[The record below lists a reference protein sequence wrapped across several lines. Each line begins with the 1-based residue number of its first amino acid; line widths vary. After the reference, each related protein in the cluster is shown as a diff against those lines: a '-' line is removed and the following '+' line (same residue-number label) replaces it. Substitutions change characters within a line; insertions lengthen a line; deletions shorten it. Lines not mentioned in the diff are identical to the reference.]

1 MKTKFV
7 CQNCG
12 AASPKWFGKCP
23 SCGEYNTMVE
33 ETIEEKR
40 SKKRSKQ
47 TTPLVLSE
55 IPVAKTGRY
64 TIGNAELDR
73 VLGGG
78 FVKGSLIL
86 LGGDPGIGKSTLMLQ
101 ISDAIAR
108 SGKKV
113 FYVNGEESANQIR
126 MRAERL
132 GIDGQ
137 GINILSETEL
147 DAILDCAAEIKPD
160 LMVIDSIQTIYKLQ
174 MTSAPGSVAQVRE
187 CGGELMRFA
196 KERGVTTVV
205 IGHVTKFGLI
215 AGPKT
220 LEHMVDT
227 VLYFEGDKNQQY
239 RIIRAIKN
247 RFGSTNE
254 IGIFEMTETGLKA
267 IDDPSSLFISDSTNS
282 GSAIVSIIE
291 GSRPLLVEVQAL
303 TSPTFF
309 NYPQR
314 VATGLDYKRLS
325 MLLAVLERRVGI
337 SVYGVDCFVNV
348 VGGIKVFETS
358 SDLGIILAIA
368 SSIKNIPIEKGTV
381 IIGEVGLGGEVRPV
395 YDVKSRLKEAEN
407 MGFKRAIVPR
417 KNSQFEK
424 IKIDVI
430 GIYDVKEAVEITI
443 GAGGNN
449 DIL

>member
-1 MKTKFV
+1 MSTKFV

-12 AASPKWFGKCP
+12 ASSPKWLGRCP
-23 SCGEYNTMVE
+23 ACGEYNTMVE
-33 ETIEEKR
+33 EIIE
-40 SKKRSKQ
+40 KKISRKKSRLLIPQ
-47 TTPLVLSE
+47 HLSE
-55 IPVAKTGRY
+55 IPFSKEGRC
-64 TIGNAELDR
+64 TIGISELDR

-101 ISDAIAR
+101 ISGLVADLGR
-108 SGKKV
+108 KV
-113 FYVNGEESANQIR
+113 FYVNGEESAYQVR

-132 GIDGQ
+132 GIDGT
-137 GINILSETEL
+137 GIDILSSTEL
-147 DAILDCAAEIKPD
+147 ESVLECAEENKPD
-160 LMVIDSIQTIYKLQ
+160 FMIIDSIQTIYKSQL
-174 MTSAPGSVAQVRE
+174 TSAPGSVAQVRE
-187 CGGELMRFA
+187 CGADLMRFA
-196 KERGVTTVV
+196 KENGITIVI
-205 IGHVTKFGLI
+205 IGHVTKYGVI

-220 LEHMVDT
+220 LEHIVDT

-254 IGIFEMTETGLKA
+254 IGVFEMTASGLKEV
-267 IDDPSSLFISDSTNS
+267 INPSNLFISDSKNS
-282 GSAIVSIIE
+282 GSAIISIIE

-314 VATGLDYKRLS
+314 VATGIDYKRLS

-337 SVYGVDCFVNV
+337 SVYGFDCFVNV

-368 SSIKNIPIEKGTV
+368 SSIKNKPIEKGT
-381 IIGEVGLGGEVRPV
+381 ITIGEVGLGGEVRPV
-395 YDVKSRLKEAEN
+395 YGIVSRLKEAEN
-407 MGFKRAIVPR
+407 MGFKTAIIPR
-417 KNSQFEK
+417 KHSLLKNIKMDIIGVDDAREAAK
-424 IKIDVI
+424 ITL
-430 GIYDVKEAVEITI
+430 GI
-443 GAGGNN
+443 
-449 DIL
+449 